1 MEDKWQSDNQRIR
14 NKHTSSN
21 SNHTAI
27 EEEKMDGEPEMLDD
41 AAAIVANMALAHEMI
56 MTDNFHLTHVT
67 ELKDD
72 RWG

>member
-1 MEDKWQSDNQRIR
+1 MEDKWQKWQSADERRDHTR
-14 NKHTSSN
+14 NNFK
-21 SNHTAI
+21 HTAI
-27 EEEKMDGEPEMLDD
+27 EGEKMDREPEILDD

-72 RWG
+72 R

>member
-1 MEDKWQSDNQRIR
+1 
-14 NKHTSSN
+14 
-21 SNHTAI
+21 
-27 EEEKMDGEPEMLDD
+27 MDGQPEMLDD

-72 RWG
+72 RWGYSYS

>member
-1 MEDKWQSDNQRIR
+1 
-14 NKHTSSN
+14 
-21 SNHTAI
+21 
-27 EEEKMDGEPEMLDD
+27 MDREPEILDD

-72 RWG
+72 R